1 MGTVKEKGEKTK
13 DQGKIKIKGQKLS
26 KKGAWAVN
34 FGLCMCQG
42 TGTYIVE
49 T

>member
-13 DQGKIKIKGQKLS
+13 DKEKIKIKGQKLS

-34 FGLCMCQG
+34 FGLSWEG
-42 TGTYIVE
+42 EKYNLEGGI
-49 T
+49 